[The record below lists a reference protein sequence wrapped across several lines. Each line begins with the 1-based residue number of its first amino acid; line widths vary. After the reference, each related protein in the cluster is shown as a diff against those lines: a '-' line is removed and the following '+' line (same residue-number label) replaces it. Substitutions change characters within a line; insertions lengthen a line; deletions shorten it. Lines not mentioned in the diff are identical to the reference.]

1 MKRWTGA
8 LQNTYKTPSIELV
21 SGEGSFVIDSAGK
34 VYLDF
39 LAGIATNVLGHAH
52 PAVVKAINKQSSTLG
67 HVSNFYA
74 HPSALALAEK
84 LRDLT
89 GDKSARTFF
98 CNSGA
103 EANEAA
109 LKLSRK
115 TGRSKIVATQGAFH
129 GRTMGALSLTGQP
142 NKQKAFLPLLPHIKH
157 VPYGD
162 VKAMTRAVNRK
173 TAMVIVE
180 PIMGEAGVVV
190 PPIAYL
196 ESLREICNQHGTILV
211 FDCVQ
216 TGMGRTGDWFGYEYS
231 GVKPDVITLAKG
243 LGGGLPLGAM
253 VALGR
258 AAQLFEAGDHG
269 TTFGGN
275 PIATATGLAVI
286 ETLTKDKLLA
296 NAEVLGKFIME
307 EIALIQGVAEVRG
320 AGLLIGI
327 ELDEPIADEIMKLA
341 LVQGLLINAATDRT
355 IRIAP
360 ALNISKKQAES
371 FISIFTSLL
380 NTISRKNSYV
390 KNSGK
395 AHNG

>member
-1 MKRWTGA
+1 MKAWNA
-8 LQNTYKTPSIELV
+8 SLQSNYGTPTIELV
-21 SGEGSFVIDSAGK
+21 SGKGATVTDAKGND
-34 VYLDF
+34 YLDF

-52 PAVVKAINKQSSTLG
+52 PSIVKAVSKQVATLG

-74 HPSALALAEK
+74 HPNVLALSKK
-84 LRDLT
+84 LVAMT
-89 GDKSARTFF
+89 GDKSARVFF

-115 TGRSKIVATQGAFH
+115 TGRTRIVATKEAFH

-142 NKQKAFLPLLPHIKH
+142 SKRDPFAPLIKGITH

-162 VKAMTRAVNRK
+162 MGAMLKKVSKK

-190 PPIAYL
+190 PPHGYL
-196 ESLREICNQHGTILV
+196 QALRELCDETGALLV

-231 GVKPDVITLAKG
+231 GIKPDVITLAKG

-253 VALGR
+253 IALGD
-258 AAQLFEAGDHG
+258 AASLFQPGDHG
-269 TTFGGN
+269 STFGGN
-275 PIATATGLAVI
+275 PIATAAGLAVI
-286 ETLTKDKLLA
+286 ETIEKQGLLSRVGSVGVELMA
-296 NAEVLGKFIME
+296 DL
-307 EIALIQGVAEVRG
+307 ALIEGVKSVRG

-327 ELDEPIADEIMKLA
+327 GFGLPIAKQVA
-341 LVQGLLINAATDRT
+341 LVCQKNGVLVNGNSETV

-360 ALNISKKQAES
+360 PLIVTDRDVAKFLRVFTES
-371 FISIFTSLL
+371 VHE
-380 NTISRKNSYV
+380 V
-390 KNSGK
+390 KG
-395 AHNG
+395 